1 MSPIVIGGGI
11 AGASCAYHLAKAG
24 VRDVVLLEKGELT
37 SGSTHHAAGLV
48 TLFNPSPTMMRFRRY
63 SVELYRE
70 LGVFE
75 TVGSL
80 RIASSPES
88 LGELRRGVS
97 RARGIGLDAELV
109 GPDDVRRLMPA
120 ASSESLFGAV
130 WMPGDGYVDPHIAT
144 YAVAAAARELGADIR
159 INTRV
164 TGIELGSG
172 REVRAVLT
180 DSGRIETDTVV
191 NAAGIWAP
199 QIAAMVGTFA
209 CSIPVDHQ
217 HVALHAVEGRELA
230 RDTPCFRDT
239 DNLVYGKA
247 ESGGVLFGGY
257 EPNPVSR
264 WHDGVPWE
272 HGSRMLPPDHARFQQ
287 LMEGATRRFPF
298 IDGAGVTA
306 LVCHPDAMTPDGN
319 PLLGPMPG
327 VRGFW
332 MAAGLSLN
340 GFGGAGGL
348 GKALAELVTTA
359 DAEVDVQPY
368 RPWRFGG
375 PYRDPDFAA
384 AGARE
389 VYKYYY
395 RQRYPYDVS
404 EAGRPRRLSPLHGR
418 LQELGAVFGTKN
430 GWERADYFRPGEPW
444 RRAGEDQR
452 RFGWA
457 RPPYHDRVAV
467 EHLSIRERVGII
479 DMTSFGKLDLSGADA
494 LALLERVCD
503 NRIDRPIG
511 SVVYTQLLGVH
522 GGIVGDVIVTRLR
535 DDLFRVVTGAG
546 AVDSDRGFLE
556 LHAEGD
562 VTIVDVTDE
571 LAVIGIWGPQARGAL
586 AAVTR
591 DDVSGEAFPFRTA
604 KTVDI
609 GGAPVLAQRITY
621 VGELGYEL
629 YLARQWAVQVWDA
642 AHARRVTRAGRL
654 HSARLAAD
662 REGVPLLR
670 RRHDKLRHA
679 VRGRRGILRRPRE
692 VAPARPVAR
701 GAAADDPRGRA
712 RLPERVRRRGGA
724 CGRRRR
730 RARSQRRVRV
740 HGEAKRRARE
750 AARGARGGGGGQRRR
765 AREARACNRGARCDL
780 RPGTGTGTQL
790 EGSRRRRQ
798 HTGGPHLARS
808 DRSDHGTTWGSV
820 RGRLPVPGFHQRDG
834 LQPDRRHAARGLG
847 EDRDGG
853 SVPRLAQHR
862 RLVTARAV
870 NVFT

>member
-287 LMEGATRRFPF
+287 LMEAATRRFPF

-319 PLLGPMPG
+319 PLLGPIPG

-609 GGAPVLAQRITY
+609 GGAPVLAQRITF

-629 YLARQWAVQVWDA
+629 YLARKWAVQVWDA
-642 AHARRVTRAGRL
+642 LMRAASPEPVGYTALDSLRIEKGYRYFGADMTSSDTPFEAGVGFCVAQEKWPQL
-654 HSARLAAD
+654 DRSPEARLRTILVGEHDYLTVYGGEAVHAAGD
-662 REGVPLLR
+662 VVGRVRSAAYGFTVKRNVALAKLPAVLAEGAEVNVDVLGKLVP
-670 RRHDKLRHA
+670 A
-679 VRGRRGILRRPRE
+679 I
-692 VAPARPVAR
+692 VAPDAIY
-701 GAAADDPRGRA
+701 DPA
-712 RLPERVRRRGGA
+712 QERVR
-724 CGRRRR
+724 
-730 RARSQRRVRV
+730 S
-740 HGEAKRRARE
+740 
-750 AARGARGGGGGQRRR
+750 
-765 AREARACNRGARCDL
+765 
-780 RPGTGTGTQL
+780 
-790 EGSRRRRQ
+790 
-798 HTGGPHLARS
+798 
-808 DRSDHGTTWGSV
+808 
-820 RGRLPVPGFHQRDG
+820 
-834 LQPDRRHAARGLG
+834 
-847 EDRDGG
+847 
-853 SVPRLAQHR
+853 
-862 RLVTARAV
+862 
-870 NVFT
+870 